1 MSVCSSLS
9 LHVMQI
15 IATQSSEY
23 ESACKSLDP
32 NMINPRYDLQ
42 SHYKSLHLTSWC
54 TFFASSKPAALSGA
68 NRLRNMSD
76 TLSVY
81 VSVLLCAC
89 VCVVGGVPFFT
100 HSYTLTHTKTNTL
113 ILCLCKNNLNPKIL
127 KTHAPLPLV

>member
-9 LHVMQI
+9 LHLMQI

-81 VSVLLCAC
+81 ASVLLC
-89 VCVVGGVPFFT
+89 VCGGGPFFHPLLHTDT
-100 HSYTLTHTKTNTL
+100 HKNKYPHTMSL
-113 ILCLCKNNLNPKIL
+113 
-127 KTHAPLPLV
+127 